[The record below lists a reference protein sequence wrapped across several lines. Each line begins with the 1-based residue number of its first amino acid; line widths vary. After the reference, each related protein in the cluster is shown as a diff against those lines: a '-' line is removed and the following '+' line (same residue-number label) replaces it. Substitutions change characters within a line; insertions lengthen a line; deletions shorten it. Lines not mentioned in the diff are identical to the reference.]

1 MSLSNLI
8 AQSHRRLNRLKLG
21 ESARLGL
28 NGELRLVSLPAALVL
43 AGVVPPPGE
52 QSWSSFVKCVE
63 TTVRERWPGS
73 GSTQALLKELGS
85 RAEAPLPG
93 FLIGLAV
100 KPDAILLDQV
110 KVCADPA
117 FAAAFAARVQND
129 IYLAGRQPS
138 QRRDHLLSVALLVDD
153 ERVPA
158 VGLSPSTRLIPV
170 DGGPVEACFDLME
183 QHYARLRAG
192 RR

>member
-1 MSLSNLI
+1 MNMSERKER
-8 AQSHRRLNRLKLG
+8 QHRRLNRLKLG
-21 ESARLGL
+21 ESTRLGL
-28 NGELRLVSLPAALVL
+28 HGELRLVSLPAALVL
-43 AGVVPPPGE
+43 AGVVPRPAARG
-52 QSWSSFVKCVE
+52 WSGFVNCVE
-63 TTVRERWPGS
+63 RAVRERWPGS
-73 GSTQALLKELGS
+73 GSTQALLEELDS
-85 RAEAPLPG
+85 RPEAPLPG

-138 QRRDHLLSVALLVDD
+138 RRRDHLLSVALLVDD

-158 VGLSPSTRLIPV
+158 VRLSPSTRLIPV
-170 DGGPVEACFDLME
+170 DGGPVEDCFDLMQ
-183 QHYARLRAG
+183 QHYDRLRAS